1 MARHAGLES
10 ARRLLQPEVMR
21 LNVVPLDA
29 PLGARVEGVDLSQ
42 TVAPALAAALRQ
54 ALAMHLVL
62 VFPDQRLSALGYAE
76 AMKTAFGALVP
87 HILDQYHHADTHDVS
102 VLSNLVESGKGRT
115 TKAPAGAYWHS
126 DLSYMAGPSDATFL
140 YALEVPSDGGD
151 TVFADMV
158 RAYETLPES
167 LRQAVEGRSAIHHMF
182 GGKRGYEAK
191 VTLTPE
197 QSTKIPE
204 VVHPIVRV
212 HPVSGRRALFVN
224 PGFTRCVVGLEPA
237 ESDALLDALYA
248 HATRPEFQYRHKW
261 RVGDVVG
268 GDNRATIHTA
278 TGGYTEPRTLYRTIV
293 GCGAPVVGAIAA

>member
-1 MARHAGLES
+1 MTLS
-10 ARRLLQPEVMR
+10 
-21 LNVVPLDA
+21 VVALDA
-29 PLGARVEGVDLSQ
+29 PLGAVVQGVDLS
-42 TVAPALAAALRQ
+42 APMMPSLAAALRD
-54 ALAMHLVL
+54 AMAKHLVL
-62 VFPDQRLSALGYAE
+62 VFPDQHLSALGYAD
-76 AMKTAFGALVP
+76 AIRSAFGALVP

-102 VLSNLVESGKGRT
+102 VISNVVESGKGRT

-126 DLSYMAGPSDATFL
+126 DLSYMAGPADATFL

-151 TVFADMV
+151 TVFADMG
-158 RAYETLPES
+158 RAYETLPEA
-167 LRQAVEGRSAIHHMF
+167 LKRAVAGRSAIHHMF

-191 VTLTPE
+191 VTLTAE
-197 QSTKIPE
+197 QAARIPE

-224 PGFTRCVVGLEPA
+224 PGFTRCVVGMEPV
-237 ESDALLDALYA
+237 ESDALLTALYA

-268 GDNRATIHTA
+268 GDNRATVHTA

-293 GCGAPVVGAIAA
+293 GCGAPVAGAMAA